1 MSAEPH
7 HHGARDLTSSAPG
20 EHQPAAMDSGGQGR
34 EGPLG
39 RGDATPGGA
48 RGAPDG
54 PARGGLAGLLA
65 AWAALAIVAV
75 VLALPNRGTPGL
87 NYDEAALAGLARDLV
102 TGQVRTEHI
111 PTVVTLP
118 FAGRRLPWV
127 MAGYYGALKSWM
139 FAPAFAA
146 FGTSAAVLRM
156 ASLGWALFGLLLFML
171 FARRLLG
178 TVPAILA
185 GALLGLDPSFFFI
198 VVHDWGPVVPG
209 FVCRFA
215 GLLFAARAWQ
225 GRSARDALVA
235 GLAFGLGFWAK
246 IDFAVLLAGCA
257 FAACLAWPGELC
269 TALRERRAQ
278 AAALAGGLLLGA
290 LPMLLNLRGVLGAM
304 AEFGAGDPRQ
314 WIQKPGA
321 IVAMFDG
328 SYFHRLM
335 RVGGN
340 FEHMWEAPA
349 PFRTPYGIVFLL
361 SAIVLAAS
369 ALRVRPDGSRD
380 RLARFLL
387 LACGSILAALWFV
400 PNASFLHHWTLVYP
414 FPHLAIALAALRLW
428 QAPPEGLVAAEGP
441 RRTARAA
448 AALAVVAVLAGHLY
462 AIGRT
467 ERFLTESGGR
477 GLWSDALHRFAAEID
492 GHPEITVVSL
502 DWGFNEQLA
511 VLTDGP
517 RLLEPVWALQRG
529 ETIRL
534 DPDPNTIY
542 LLHPE
547 PYTILPWARSRL
559 LASGA
564 IDPARDDIRE
574 YKDRT
579 GDTAFLA
586 IRLR

>member
-1 MSAEPH
+1 MD
-7 HHGARDLTSSAPG
+7 GG
-20 EHQPAAMDSGGQGR
+20 ESER
-34 EGPLG
+34 SGPLG
-39 RGDATPGGA
+39 RGEPTPGA
-48 RGAPDG
+48 RRGTSDDPV
-54 PARGGLAGLLA
+54 RGGLAVLLA
-65 AWAALAIVAV
+65 AWAALAALSV
-75 VLALPNRGTPGL
+75 VLALPNREAPGL

-102 TGQVRTEHI
+102 TGQVRTQHI
-111 PTVVTLP
+111 PTVVTIPL
-118 FAGRRLPWV
+118 AGRRLPWV

-139 FAPAFAA
+139 FAPAFAV

-156 ASLGWALFGLLLFML
+156 TSLGWALLGLLLFML

-178 TVPAILA
+178 TGPAVVA
-185 GALLGLDPSFFFI
+185 GALLALDPSFFFI

-225 GRSARDALVA
+225 RNSVRSALAA

-257 FAACLAWPGELC
+257 LAAALAWPGEWR
-269 TALRERRAQ
+269 AGLRERRAQ
-278 AAALAGGLLLGA
+278 AGALLGGLLLGA

-304 AEFGAGDPRQ
+304 ADFGVGDPRQ

-321 IVAMFDG
+321 LVAMFDG

-349 PFRTPYGIVFLL
+349 AFRTPYGIVFLL
-361 SAIVLAAS
+361 ALPVLAAS
-369 ALRVRPDGSRD
+369 ALRVRADGSRD
-380 RLARFLL
+380 RLSRFVLV
-387 LACGSILAALWFV
+387 ACAAILAALWFV

-428 QAPPEGLVAAEGP
+428 QNPPEGLVAAEGA
-441 RRTARAA
+441 RRAARAA
-448 AALAVVAVLAGHLY
+448 SALAVVAVLAGHLF
-462 AIGRT
+462 AIERT
-467 ERFLTESGGR
+467 ERFLAETGGR
-477 GLWSDALHRFAAEID
+477 GLWSEALHRFAAEID
-492 GHPEITVVSL
+492 GHPEVTVVSL

-564 IDPARDDIRE
+564 IDPARDEIRE
-574 YKDRT
+574 YKDRS